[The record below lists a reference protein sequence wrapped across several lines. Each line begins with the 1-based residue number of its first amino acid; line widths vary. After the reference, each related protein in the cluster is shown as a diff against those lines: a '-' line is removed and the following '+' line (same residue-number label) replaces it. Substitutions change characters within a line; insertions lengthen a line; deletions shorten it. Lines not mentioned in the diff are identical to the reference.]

1 MVRIFLIT
9 LSFISLISAKDI
21 SSFVSAKNISI
32 TESVIFTIKISDV
45 DKNPA
50 VDISKIEDSFSI
62 ISGPNIGSEYRFI
75 NGDRTSSRSISWTL
89 IPKKHGQLEIPSF
102 KVNIGNKILMTKSHT
117 VQVSK
122 QTADQATKDLFL
134 EVKVSKNEAYVG
146 EQIKLTYTFYTRVAS
161 KVLSTE
167 FPEYNDFWVEK
178 LFDPV
183 GIQFT
188 PDNWTDVEIDG
199 YNYKSLK
206 IYEVAIFPLQE
217 GIFDLQ
223 SMIMKIETKNKDSSF
238 NRLFWDDPFFDTF
251 SQRSRAKLLVSD
263 TVSIEVFSLQNIP
276 KNFTGAVGNFSLNTS
291 LSNSNVDE
299 GTPLEFKVSLVG
311 EGNLSNIGRPKI
323 EFPDEFDVFEGETN
337 VEKNITDDY
346 SGSITWNYNLIPR
359 KDGSYN
365 IDSIEI
371 PFFNSTTKSWSKAFS
386 NDISLKINKSA
397 VFDSSDKDILNSKS
411 NVIKYIR
418 VGDQKWISSSSS
430 NIQSSIFYILFV
442 ALVLFTLPYFTSS
455 FVKLK
460 SYMNE
465 YIKLN
470 TALNNA
476 IHSIEETNSVHEN
489 GMKIIIKYFFQKNIL
504 INVNIDLLSLK
515 SILKDKIKIEDF
527 DALSKHLN
535 EFQKK
540 SYSQFKDHKDD
551 NKIKKSLKN
560 ILKRIDAYV

>member
-1 MVRIFLIT
+1 
-9 LSFISLISAKDI
+9 
-21 SSFVSAKNISI
+21 
-32 TESVIFTIKISDV
+32 
-45 DKNPA
+45 
-50 VDISKIEDSFSI
+50 
-62 ISGPNIGSEYRFI
+62 
-75 NGDRTSSRSISWTL
+75 
-89 IPKKHGQLEIPSF
+89 
-102 KVNIGNKILMTKSHT
+102 
-117 VQVSK
+117 
-122 QTADQATKDLFL
+122 
-134 EVKVSKNEAYVG
+134 
-146 EQIKLTYTFYTRVAS
+146 
-161 KVLSTE
+161 
-167 FPEYNDFWVEK
+167 
-178 LFDPV
+178 
-183 GIQFT
+183 
-188 PDNWTDVEIDG
+188 
-199 YNYKSLK
+199 
-206 IYEVAIFPLQE
+206 
-217 GIFDLQ
+217 
-223 SMIMKIETKNKDSSF
+223 MKIETKNKDSSF

-263 TVSIEVFSLQNIP
+263 TVEIEVFPLQNIP

-291 LSNSNVDE
+291 LSNSNIDE

-359 KDGSYN
+359 KDGLYN

-386 NDISLKINKSA
+386 NDISLKVNKSA

-430 NIQSSIFYILFV
+430 NIQSSIFYILFI

-455 FVKLK
+455 FVKLR
-460 SYMNE
+460 SYINE

-527 DALSKHLN
+527 DSLSKHLN

>member
-188 PDNWTDVEIDG
+188 PDNWTDEEIDG

-217 GIFDLQ
+217 GIFELQ

-263 TVSIEVFSLQNIP
+263 TVEIEVFPLQNIP

-291 LSNSNVDE
+291 LSNSNIDE

-386 NDISLKINKSA
+386 NNISLKVNKSA

-442 ALVLFTLPYFTSS
+442 SLVLFTLPYFTSS
-455 FVKLK
+455 FVKLR
-460 SYMNE
+460 SYINE

>member
-1 MVRIFLIT
+1 MRIFLIT
-9 LSFISLISAKDI
+9 LSFISLIFAQDI
-21 SSFVSAKNISI
+21 SSFVSTKNISI
-32 TESVIFTIKISDV
+32 SESIIFTIKISDI
-45 DKNPA
+45 DENPS

-75 NGDRTSSRSISWTL
+75 NGDRASSRSISWTL
-89 IPKKHGQLEIPSF
+89 IAKKHGQLEIPSLRV
-102 KVNIGNKILMTKSHT
+102 KIGKKTLITEPHT
-117 VQVSK
+117 IQVSK

-134 EVKVSKNEAYVG
+134 ELKVSKDEAFVG

-188 PDNWTDVEIDG
+188 PDSWTDIEIDG

-217 GIFDLQ
+217 GVYNLE
-223 SMIMKIETKNKDSSF
+223 SMIMKIETKDKDSSF

-263 TVSIEVFSLQNIP
+263 AVSIEVFPLQNIP
-276 KNFTGAVGNFSLNTS
+276 ANFTGAVGDFSLNTS
-291 LSNSNVDE
+291 LSNSNIDE
-299 GTPLEFKVSLVG
+299 GSPIEFKVSLIG

-323 EFPDEFDVFEGETN
+323 EFPDEFDIFEGETK

-346 SGSITWNYNLIPR
+346 SGSITWEYNLIPR
-359 KDGSYN
+359 KDGSYV

-371 PFFNSTTKSWSKAFS
+371 PFFNSITKSWSKALS
-386 NDISLKINKSA
+386 KDISLKVNKSTI
-397 VFDSSDKDILNSKS
+397 FDTSDKDILNSKS

-418 VGDQKWISSSSS
+418 VGEQKWISSSKA
-430 NIQSSIFYILFV
+430 NIQNSIFYIIFI
-442 ALVLFTLPYFTSS
+442 ALIFFILPYFEST
-455 FVKLK
+455 FFKLRN
-460 SYMNE
+460 YINE

-476 IHSIEETNSVHEN
+476 IKSLEVTNSVH
-489 GMKIIIKYFFQKNIL
+489 GDGIKIIIKYFFQKNIL
-504 INVNIDLLSLK
+504 STENIDLTSLK
-515 SILKDKIKIEDF
+515 SILRDKIKKNDF
-527 DALSKHLN
+527 DALSIYLD

-540 SYSQFKDHKDD
+540 SYSQLKDEKDKK
-551 NKIKKSLKN
+551 KIKKSLKK
-560 ILKRIDAYV
+560 ILKEIDTYV

>member
-1 MVRIFLIT
+1 MRIFLIT
-9 LSFISLISAKDI
+9 LSFISLIFAQDI
-21 SSFVSAKNISI
+21 SSFVSTKNISI
-32 TESVIFTIKISDV
+32 SESIIFTIKISDI
-45 DKNPA
+45 DENPS

-75 NGDRTSSRSISWTL
+75 NGDRASSRSISWTL
-89 IPKKHGQLEIPSF
+89 IAKKHGQLQIPSL
-102 KVNIGNKILMTKSHT
+102 KVKIGKKTLITEPHT
-117 VQVSK
+117 IQVSK

-134 EVKVSKNEAYVG
+134 ELKVSKDQAFVG

-188 PDNWTDVEIDG
+188 PESWTDIEIDG

-217 GIFDLQ
+217 GVYNLE
-223 SMIMKIETKNKDSSF
+223 SMIMKIETKDKDSSF

-263 TVSIEVFSLQNIP
+263 AVSIEVFPLQNIP
-276 KNFTGAVGNFSLNTS
+276 ANFTGAVGDFSLNTS
-291 LSNSNVDE
+291 LSNSNIDE
-299 GTPLEFKVSLVG
+299 GSPIEFKVSLIG

-323 EFPDEFDVFEGETN
+323 EFPDEFDIFEGETK

-346 SGSITWNYNLIPR
+346 SGSITWEYNLIPR
-359 KDGSYN
+359 KDGSYV

-371 PFFNSTTKSWSKAFS
+371 PFFNSITKSWSKALS
-386 NDISLKINKSA
+386 KDISLKVNKSTI
-397 VFDSSDKDILNSKS
+397 FDTSDKDILNSKS

-418 VGDQKWISSSSS
+418 VGEQKWISSSKA
-430 NIQSSIFYILFV
+430 NIQNSIFYIIFI
-442 ALVLFTLPYFTSS
+442 ALIFFILPYFEST
-455 FVKLK
+455 FFKLRN
-460 SYMNE
+460 YINE

-476 IHSIEETNSVHEN
+476 IKSLEVTNSVH
-489 GMKIIIKYFFQKNIL
+489 GDGIKIIIKYFFQKNIL
-504 INVNIDLLSLK
+504 STENIDLTSLK
-515 SILKDKIKIEDF
+515 SILRDKIKKNDF
-527 DALSKHLN
+527 DALSIYLD

-540 SYSQFKDHKDD
+540 SYSQLKDEKDKK
-551 NKIKKSLKN
+551 KIKKSLKK
-560 ILKRIDAYV
+560 ILKEIDKYV

>member
-1 MVRIFLIT
+1 MRIFLIT
-9 LSFISLISAKDI
+9 LSFISLIFAQDI
-21 SSFVSAKNISI
+21 SSFVSTKNISI
-32 TESVIFTIKISDV
+32 SESIIFTIKISDI
-45 DKNPA
+45 DENPS

-75 NGDRTSSRSISWTL
+75 NGDRASSRSISWTL
-89 IPKKHGQLEIPSF
+89 IAKKHGQLEIPSL
-102 KVNIGNKILMTKSHT
+102 KVKIGKKTLITEPHT
-117 VQVSK
+117 IQVSK

-134 EVKVSKNEAYVG
+134 ELKVSKDQAFVG

-188 PDNWTDVEIDG
+188 PDSWTDIEIDG

-217 GIFDLQ
+217 GVYNLE
-223 SMIMKIETKNKDSSF
+223 SMIMKIETKDKDSSF

-263 TVSIEVFSLQNIP
+263 AVSIEVFPLQNIP
-276 KNFTGAVGNFSLNTS
+276 ANFTGAVGDFSLNTS
-291 LSNSNVDE
+291 LSNSNIDE
-299 GTPLEFKVSLVG
+299 GSPIEFKVSLIG

-323 EFPDEFDVFEGETN
+323 EFPDEFDIFEGETK

-346 SGSITWNYNLIPR
+346 SGSITWEYNLIPR
-359 KDGSYN
+359 KDGSYV

-371 PFFNSTTKSWSKAFS
+371 PFFNSITKSWSKALS
-386 NDISLKINKSA
+386 KDISLKVNKSTI
-397 VFDSSDKDILNSKS
+397 FDTSDKDILNSKS

-418 VGDQKWISSSSS
+418 VGEQKWISSSKA
-430 NIQSSIFYILFV
+430 NIQNSIFYIIFI
-442 ALVLFTLPYFTSS
+442 ALIFFILPYFEST
-455 FVKLK
+455 FVKLR
-460 SYMNE
+460 SYINE
-465 YIKLN
+465 LIKLN

-476 IHSIEETNSVHEN
+476 VKSLEVTNSVHDD
-489 GMKIIIKYFFQKNIL
+489 GIKIITKYFFQKNIL
-504 INVNIDLLSLK
+504 STKNIDLTTLK
-515 SILKDKIKIEDF
+515 SVLKDKIKLNDF
-527 DALSKHLN
+527 DALSIHLD
-535 EFQKK
+535 ELQKK
-540 SYSQFKDHKDD
+540 SYSQLNDKKDEE
-551 NKIKKSLKN
+551 KIKKSLKK
-560 ILKRIDAYV
+560 ILKGIDTYV

>member
-1 MVRIFLIT
+1 MRIFLIT
-9 LSFISLISAKDI
+9 LSFISLIFAQDI
-21 SSFVSAKNISI
+21 SSFVSTKNISI
-32 TESVIFTIKISDV
+32 AESIIFTIKISDI
-45 DKNPA
+45 DENPS

-75 NGDRTSSRSISWTL
+75 NGDRASSRSISWTL
-89 IPKKHGQLEIPSF
+89 IAKKHGQLQIPSL
-102 KVNIGNKILMTKSHT
+102 KVKIGKKTLITEPHT
-117 VQVSK
+117 IQVSK

-134 EVKVSKNEAYVG
+134 ELKVSKDEAFVG

-188 PDNWTDVEIDG
+188 PDSWTDIEIDG

-217 GIFDLQ
+217 GLYNLE
-223 SMIMKIETKNKDSSF
+223 SMIMKIETKDKDSSF

-263 TVSIEVFSLQNIP
+263 AVSIQVFPLQNIP
-276 KNFTGAVGNFSLNTS
+276 LNFTGAVGDFSINTS
-291 LSNSNVDE
+291 LSNSNIDE
-299 GTPLEFKVSLVG
+299 GSPIEFKVSLSG

-323 EFPDEFDVFEGETN
+323 EFPDEFDIFEGETK

-346 SGSITWNYNLIPR
+346 SGSITWEYNLIPR
-359 KDGSYN
+359 KDGSYV

-371 PFFNSTTKSWSKAFS
+371 PFFNSITKSWSKALS
-386 NDISLKINKSA
+386 KDISLEVNKSTI
-397 VFDSSDKDILNSKS
+397 FDTSDKDILNSKS

-418 VGDQKWISSSSS
+418 VGEQKWISSSKA
-430 NIQSSIFYILFV
+430 NIQNSIFYIIFI
-442 ALVLFTLPYFTSS
+442 ALIFFILPYFEST
-455 FVKLK
+455 FFKLRN
-460 SYMNE
+460 YINE

-476 IHSIEETNSVHEN
+476 IKSLEVTNSVH
-489 GMKIIIKYFFQKNIL
+489 GDGIKIIIKYFFQKNIL
-504 INVNIDLLSLK
+504 STENIDLTSLK
-515 SILKDKIKIEDF
+515 SILRDKIKKNDF
-527 DALSKHLN
+527 DALSIYLD

-540 SYSQFKDHKDD
+540 
-551 NKIKKSLKN
+551 
-560 ILKRIDAYV
+560 

>member
-9 LSFISLISAKDI
+9 LSFISLIFAQDI
-21 SSFVSAKNISI
+21 SSFVSTKNISI
-32 TESVIFTIKISDV
+32 SESIIFTIKISDI
-45 DKNPA
+45 DENPS

-75 NGDRTSSRSISWTL
+75 NGDRASSRSISWTL
-89 IPKKHGQLEIPSF
+89 IAKKHGQLEIPSL
-102 KVNIGNKILMTKSHT
+102 KVKIGKKTLITEPHT
-117 VQVSK
+117 IQVSK

-134 EVKVSKNEAYVG
+134 ELKVSKDEAFVG

-188 PDNWTDVEIDG
+188 PDSWTDIEIDG

-217 GIFDLQ
+217 GVYNLE
-223 SMIMKIETKNKDSSF
+223 SMIMKIETKDKDSSF

-263 TVSIEVFSLQNIP
+263 AVSIEVFPLQNIP
-276 KNFTGAVGNFSLNTS
+276 ANFTGAVGDFSLNTS
-291 LSNSNVDE
+291 LSNSNIDE
-299 GTPLEFKVSLVG
+299 GSPIEFKVSLIG

-323 EFPDEFDVFEGETN
+323 EFPDEFDIFEGETK

-346 SGSITWNYNLIPR
+346 SGSITWEYNLIPR
-359 KDGSYN
+359 KDGSYV

-371 PFFNSTTKSWSKAFS
+371 PFFNSITKSWSKALS
-386 NDISLKINKSA
+386 KDISLKVNKSTI
-397 VFDSSDKDILNSKS
+397 FDTSDKDILNSKS

-418 VGDQKWISSSSS
+418 VGEQKWISSSKA
-430 NIQSSIFYILFV
+430 NIQNSIFYIIFI
-442 ALVLFTLPYFTSS
+442 ALIFFILPYFEST
-455 FVKLK
+455 FFKLRN
-460 SYMNE
+460 YINE

-476 IHSIEETNSVHEN
+476 IKSLEVTNSVH
-489 GMKIIIKYFFQKNIL
+489 GDGIKIIIKYFFQKNIL
-504 INVNIDLLSLK
+504 STENIDLTSLK
-515 SILKDKIKIEDF
+515 SILRDKIKKNDF
-527 DALSKHLN
+527 DALSIYLD

-540 SYSQFKDHKDD
+540 SYSQLKDEKDKK
-551 NKIKKSLKN
+551 KIKKSLKK
-560 ILKRIDAYV
+560 ILKEIDTYV

>member
-45 DKNPA
+45 DENPA

-206 IYEVAIFPLQE
+206 IYEVAIFPLQK

-263 TVSIEVFSLQNIP
+263 TVEIEVFPLQNIP

-386 NDISLKINKSA
+386 NDISLKVNKSA

-455 FVKLK
+455 FVKLR
-460 SYMNE
+460 SYINE

>member
-9 LSFISLISAKDI
+9 LSLISLISANDI

-45 DKNPA
+45 DENPA

-206 IYEVAIFPLQE
+206 IYEVAIFPLQK

-263 TVSIEVFSLQNIP
+263 TVEIEVFPLQNIP

-442 ALVLFTLPYFTSS
+442 SLVLFTLPYFTSS
-455 FVKLK
+455 FVKLR
-460 SYMNE
+460 SYINE

-540 SYSQFKDHKDD
+540 SYSQFKDYKDD